1 MRNFDF
7 KVDNKLYKIELF
19 AQLLMDSNPQYIF
32 WKDVNGVYL
41 GCNKLYA
48 YFCDIPSPTDI
59 VGTTDYDYMKAEEA
73 KICLAAD
80 AEILKQGDAMLNFE
94 EYVTNAHGESRWYN
108 INKVPLRDIN
118 NEVIGILG
126 TMEDVTEKKQN
137 LKIIEETTELLKIKN
152 DLLHHKNEEL
162 QKYIESNMQLEN
174 FAYVTSH
181 DLRGPLKTIIGFAQL
196 LDKKYAEGLDE
207 SAKMYLS
214 HIIKSGESMNKLVED
229 LLNFSK
235 VTTDEHKIE
244 TIDLQELLDDIKL
257 SLDNSIQATNTQ
269 VIFEN
274 IPPTIQANRTKMK
287 QLFQNLIANA
297 IKFHKPDAAPEI
309 VIDCEAQ
316 KDFWKFSVQDNGIG
330 ISKANQHQIFSI
342 FKRFHTEKEHDGTG
356 IGLSLCKKIVEQHG
370 GEIYL
375 DSTLG
380 KGTTFYFTIA
390 K

>member
-1 MRNFDF
+1 MNNFDF

-48 YFCDIPSPTDI
+48 YFCDIPSTADI
-59 VGTTDYDYMKAEEA
+59 VGTTDYDYMKPEEA
-73 KICLAAD
+73 KVCLAAD
-80 AEILKQGDAMLNFE
+80 AEILRQGDAMLNFE
-94 EYVTNAHGESRWYN
+94 EYVTNAHGESHWYN

-118 NEVIGILG
+118 DEVIGILG

-137 LKIIEETTELLKIKN
+137 LKIIEETTELLRIKN
-152 DLLHHKNEEL
+152 DLLNHKNDEL

-181 DLRGPLKTIIGFAQL
+181 DLRGPLRTIMGFAQL
-196 LDKKYAEGLDE
+196 LNKKYADGLDE
-207 SAKMYLS
+207 QPLMYLS
-214 HIIKSGESMNKLVED
+214 HIIKSSQSMSKLVED

-235 VTTDEHKIE
+235 VSTEEHKIE
-244 TIDLQELLDDIKL
+244 SIDLQELLNDIKL
-257 SLDNSIQATNTQ
+257 SLDNTIQAANAQ
-269 VIFEN
+269 VIFKN
-274 IPPTIQANRTKMK
+274 IPPTIQANRTKIK

-297 IKFHKPDAAPEI
+297 IKFHKPDVTPEV
-309 VIDCEAQ
+309 VIDCELQ
-316 KDFWKFSVQDNGIG
+316 EEFWKFSVQDNGIG

-375 DSTLG
+375 ESKLR
-380 KGTTFYFTIA
+380 KGTTFYFTIV

>member
-1 MRNFDF
+1 MKKFDF

-32 WKDVNGVYL
+32 WKDINGVYL

-59 VGTTDYDYMKAEEA
+59 IGTTDYDYMKPEEA
-73 KICLAAD
+73 KVCLAAD
-80 AEILKQGDAMLNFE
+80 AEILRQGDAMLNFE
-94 EYVTNAHGESRWYN
+94 EYVTNAHGESNWYN
-108 INKVPLRDIN
+108 INKVPLWDIN
-118 NEVIGILG
+118 DEVIGILG
-126 TMEDVTEKKQN
+126 TMEDVTEKKEN
-137 LKIIEETTELLKIKN
+137 LKIIEETTQLLKIKN
-152 DLLHHKNEEL
+152 ELLNHKNDEL

-181 DLRGPLKTIIGFAQL
+181 DLRGPLRTIMGFAQL
-196 LDKKYAEGLDE
+196 LDKKHSEVLDQQ
-207 SAKMYLS
+207 AQMYLS
-214 HIIKSGESMNKLVED
+214 HIIKSSQSMSKMVED

-235 VTTDEHKIE
+235 VATEE
-244 TIDLQELLDDIKL
+244 YEMESIDLQELLNDIKL
-257 SLDNSIQATNTQ
+257 SLDNSIQTVNAQ
-269 VIFEN
+269 VIFRN
-274 IPPTIQANRTKMK
+274 IPLTIQANHTKMK

-297 IKFHKPDAAPEI
+297 IKFGKPGISPEVI
-309 VIDCEAQ
+309 IDCESKEA
-316 KDFWKFSVQDNGIG
+316 FWKFSVQDNGIG

-356 IGLSLCKKIVEQHG
+356 IGLSLCKKIAEQHG

-375 DSTLG
+375 ESELR